1 MAEITSNENLFVA
14 RPADVATLRAHF
26 DAAVA
31 GEGRTVVIQ
40 GPVGGGKRALVGE
53 LLRNVGDTDALIW
66 RANLIEEEDGLRTLL
81 RLYAT
86 LYTPLYRDPA
96 LRGRVELILNAQL
109 PKHPK
114 RVQEWY
120 KAFIEALRKGG
131 PKEGEQNF
139 QVTLPRDN
147 PVLGLVEIVK
157 GIAYKMPI
165 VMDIQTVQSAQSVG
179 VHAAFEALLDAAPKL
194 HLLQILSAE
203 VVDETSRGWMPS
215 PLIDMLERRA
225 GAYHS
230 VVPAPWG
237 AEEVSAY
244 LSSKGLQGDAA
255 NIARI
260 VSGRPGFV
268 AELVDI
274 LNDSGKLGD
283 DLSTV
288 TLYDLAPKAV
298 DEGELDDD
306 AEGKDGRRA
315 AKAADVDDIA
325 FRGALLGRAFPSNLV
340 ADIGGYDRESMDDLL
355 DAAGGLFEE
364 LQFSKPMGT
373 WVYQFKRAS
382 WREAALEQGK
392 AREDYKEVAKQ
403 TALFLERFLAPR
415 GYEFLIK
422 TARTYAEAGEPVR
435 AAIMRSMA
443 LSADRPELWAMTND
457 LLRYFKD
464 IQWPDA
470 MRRTVWMN
478 LMDRMA
484 SQGDVNQAEALYNE
498 ISAWAE
504 ANNDKALKAW
514 LRFAGS
520 RLDFRR
526 QDYYR
531 SRDRAREAV
540 TLYEELGDR
549 VKPAEIRN
557 HLALIELSDGK
568 PEEARKLV
576 DEALR
581 TGQIDTPD
589 GRRVL
594 PTVAA
599 NSEYIRGLLEKRE
612 RKFKEAAEHFR
623 LSNEI
628 AGNTGQAPLALESG
642 LNYGECLLAS
652 GDLSKAADILQ
663 RVHGIAQALGNQP
676 RQRAASALVG
686 QAHAGLRQFEAALTW
701 AKATLSLTK
710 ALKYEQLVAID
721 TFNVGLFTLL
731 GDKPTEALTLFKEA
745 RAAANLQQDLVF
757 TKELL
762 YNTGVAAL
770 RVGER
775 RTAREAFTTML
786 PAARQSKDWGKMV
799 GAYQSL
805 ANLSAAEGDKS
816 NAVKLLG
823 EALKVADNNNM
834 KDERRAIKKRID
846 ELSG

>member
-1 MAEITSNENLFVA
+1 
-14 RPADVATLRAHF
+14 
-26 DAAVA
+26 
-31 GEGRTVVIQ
+31 
-40 GPVGGGKRALVGE
+40 
-53 LLRNVGDTDALIW
+53 
-66 RANLIEEEDGLRTLL
+66 
-81 RLYAT
+81 
-86 LYTPLYRDPA
+86 
-96 LRGRVELILNAQL
+96 
-109 PKHPK
+109 
-114 RVQEWY
+114 
-120 KAFIEALRKGG
+120 
-131 PKEGEQNF
+131 
-139 QVTLPRDN
+139 
-147 PVLGLVEIVK
+147 
-157 GIAYKMPI
+157 
-165 VMDIQTVQSAQSVG
+165 
-179 VHAAFEALLDAAPKL
+179 
-194 HLLQILSAE
+194 
-203 VVDETSRGWMPS
+203 
-215 PLIDMLERRA
+215 
-225 GAYHS
+225 
-230 VVPAPWG
+230 
-237 AEEVSAY
+237 
-244 LSSKGLQGDAA
+244 
-255 NIARI
+255 
-260 VSGRPGFV
+260 
-268 AELVDI
+268 
-274 LNDSGKLGD
+274 
-283 DLSTV
+283 
-288 TLYDLAPKAV
+288 
-298 DEGELDDD
+298 
-306 AEGKDGRRA
+306 
-315 AKAADVDDIA
+315 
-325 FRGALLGRAFPSNLV
+325 
-340 ADIGGYDRESMDDLL
+340 
-355 DAAGGLFEE
+355 
-364 LQFSKPMGT
+364 
-373 WVYQFKRAS
+373 
-382 WREAALEQGK
+382 
-392 AREDYKEVAKQ
+392 
-403 TALFLERFLAPR
+403 
-415 GYEFLIK
+415 
-422 TARTYAEAGEPVR
+422 
-435 AAIMRSMA
+435 MRSMA

-504 ANNDKALKAW
+504 SNNDKALKAW

-568 PEEARKLV
+568 VDEARKLV

-642 LNYGECLLAS
+642 LNYGECLLAA
-652 GDLSKAADILQ
+652 GDLAKAADILQ

-786 PAARQSKDWGKMV
+786 PAARQTKDWGKMV

-834 KDERRAIKKRID
+834 KDERRAIKKRIE
-846 ELSG
+846 ELGG